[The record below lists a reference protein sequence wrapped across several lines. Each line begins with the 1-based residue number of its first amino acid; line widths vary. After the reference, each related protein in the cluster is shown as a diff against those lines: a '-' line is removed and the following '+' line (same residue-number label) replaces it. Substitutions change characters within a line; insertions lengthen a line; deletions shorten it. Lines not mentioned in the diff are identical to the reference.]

1 MSEHSSTSG
10 DIRAQIRAAVAHLE
24 HVLPGQAPIRD
35 FVHHNTL
42 HGFQHQGFRE
52 AIGEARRITGT
63 RGFLPLERFRAY
75 YAEGRITRADL
86 EAVLADSPEL
96 GADEPLIPGT
106 HDLDPPL
113 VRRDLY
119 LAALLYPIGPITAA
133 RLNWQ
138 IDEMD
143 ALRAFQPEVP
153 AEARRRL
160 LARSGALGQSGE
172 EAGAI
177 ADLRAACLD
186 TLGLKP
192 SRLHPEDLLD
202 LSPEQAERML
212 GWAQQP
218 DTPVPVERQMRIEA
232 AAQLQALLDRVGPDL
247 TLRGL
252 LRLLTGEDLM
262 DQIRPQVVRH
272 LATALDEGLAAWR
285 NPRQEQ
291 GLYQAWRLAARADL
305 TPVFRGLDAWEAEVD
320 AMPPDPMEAIIAEL
334 KRLGLDRER
343 WVPYLERLAL
353 ELPGW
358 SGMTLWRDLH
368 PDYATPVTM
377 LDYLALRLV
386 RSARHAE
393 GCHPDDSGALGVRQR
408 LVRRLP
414 R

>member
-10 DIRAQIRAAVAHLE
+10 DTRAQIRASVAHLE

-42 HGFQHQGFRE
+42 HGFQHHSFRE
-52 AIGEARRITGT
+52 AIAEARRITGT

-96 GADEPLIPGT
+96 GADEPLIPGVQ
-106 HDLDPPL
+106 DLDPPL

-138 IDEMD
+138 IDELD
-143 ALRAFQPEVP
+143 ALRTFQPEV
-153 AEARRRL
+153 RRKHG
-160 LARSGALGQSGE
+160 GACWLGAGPWASPGQE
-172 EAGAI
+172 EAGAV
-177 ADLRAACLD
+177 ADLHTACLD

-192 SRLHPEDLLD
+192 PSLHPEDLLD

-212 GWAQQP
+212 GGVQHP
-218 DTPVPVERQMRIEA
+218 DAPVPVERQMRIEA

-262 DQIRPQVVRH
+262 EQIRPQVVRH
-272 LATALDEGLAAWR
+272 LATGLDEGLAAWR
-285 NPRQEQ
+285 NPRQDQ

-320 AMPPDPMEAIIAEL
+320 ALPADPLEAIIAEL
-334 KRLGLDRER
+334 KRLGLARER

-368 PDYATPVTM
+368 PDYDPQG
-377 LDYLALRLV
+377 RGSPGE
-386 RSARHAE
+386 RQEPGRE
-393 GCHPDDSGALGVRQR
+393 GK
-408 LVRRLP
+408 
-414 R
+414 